1 MANCAMMNVPPPEA
15 RRLTLFDYQALLHN
29 WQAAHATGDE
39 PPEPPSIEETEAR
52 RDRLER
58 RGVKVLH

>member
-1 MANCAMMNVPPPEA
+1 MANCARMNIPPSEA
-15 RRLTLFDYQALLHN
+15 KALTLYDYQALLHN
-29 WQAAHATGDE
+29 WQAAQGPGDD